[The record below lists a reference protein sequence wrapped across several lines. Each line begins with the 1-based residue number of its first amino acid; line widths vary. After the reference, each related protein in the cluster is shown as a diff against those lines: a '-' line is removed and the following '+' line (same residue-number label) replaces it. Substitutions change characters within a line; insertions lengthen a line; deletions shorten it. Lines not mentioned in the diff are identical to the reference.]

1 MACVVVGAG
10 VQGLATAI
18 ALAEAGVTSIDL
30 VSQDFPGETS
40 AGSGAL
46 WRLVFYEGDPHGAQS
61 KRTWDRLQKLEGQL
75 GTGVGYCN
83 GIELFTSAS
92 EPPPPWSDVVT
103 GFTEHKGA
111 RAIAAALRTGV
122 SADDIREYNTG
133 HEFTSLMMNPPVY
146 LGYLLQKA
154 KLLGVR
160 AHRKSMPSLDAC
172 EALFP
177 SAAVFV
183 NCTGSMAQAL
193 CDDTRLFRS
202 KGQTVKVFAPDIRR
216 FTVAVDGPLSLAYV
230 LPRGD
235 GTVVLGG
242 THHLDGERDATVGDI
257 KAILNR
263 CTALVPELESAQ
275 VIDVWGGFRPE
286 RQGGARIELEHRQS
300 SRMWVHNY
308 GHGGAG
314 MTVHWG
320 SAERAATLVMSALR
334 EFKSS
339 L

>member
-1 MACVVVGAG
+1 MLWLTAV
-10 VQGLATAI
+10 ATAVP
-18 ALAEAGVTSIDL
+18 AL
-30 VSQDFPGETS
+30 
-40 AGSGAL
+40 
-46 WRLVFYEGDPHGAQS
+46 QS

-103 GFTEHKGA
+103 GFSEHKGA

-160 AHRKSMPSLDAC
+160 AHRKSMTSLDAC

-202 KGQTVKVFAPDIRR
+202 KGQTVKVFAPVRDVCDAPQLLHLSSLSRR
-216 FTVAVDGPLSLAYV
+216 LTLSRVAPL
-230 LPRGD
+230 
-235 GTVVLGG
+235 
-242 THHLDGERDATVGDI
+242 
-257 KAILNR
+257 K
-263 CTALVPELESAQ
+263 LVWQ
-275 VIDVWGGFRPE
+275 TKR
-286 RQGGARIELEHRQS
+286 RQS
-300 SRMWVHNY
+300 VGN
-308 GHGGAG
+308 
-314 MTVHWG
+314 
-320 SAERAATLVMSALR
+320 L
-334 EFKSS
+334 
-339 L
+339 